1 MNLITQVHRKSKK
14 KKMIKNNYVKNIPKI
29 LKQLGIKFKRVVMQN
44 SIDTH
49 NKTTSFI
56 IFKKK
61 NKSNK
66 IEFVDPFYKKK
77 IEKKKL
83 FYFSHILGQVYFVF
97 KNIPIFDFERP
108 TIINNTIVGD

>member
-1 MNLITQVHRKSKK
+1 
-14 KKMIKNNYVKNIPKI
+14 MIKNNYVKNIPKI
-29 LKQLGIKFKRVVMQN
+29 LKQLGIKFKRVEIQN
-44 SIDTH
+44 SIGTL

-77 IEKKKL
+77 
-83 FYFSHILGQVYFVF
+83 
-97 KNIPIFDFERP
+97 N
-108 TIINNTIVGD
+108 